1 MAKLTPQYVTV
12 VILYVIYLSGSL
24 PKNHALPF
32 LKYHDS
38 KISKL
43 NDKPFIRKVS
53 SDTIAK
59 ECNEKIIFSETEAK
73 DVVAC
78 VFQQKGLQTTTETPK
93 NLISEVF
100 ERCLQHVN
108 KKYLK
113 SWCDEYI
120 KILSNTVI
128 TYESLRIQP
137 KIVTT
142 RTNEM
147 AKDFNKKP
155 LKKIFRVKRE
165 LTSETSEDCETKLK
179 ESFECY
185 RSELSSLATTLEN
198 HKNNALT
205 LESRVIHQNKAGCDL
220 INNIL
225 NKCDQLLCNPT
236 SHSGSNVESYNE
248 YVRTVLPGFDV
259 KKCTSF

>member
-1 MAKLTPQYVTV
+1 M
-12 VILYVIYLSGSL
+12 S
-24 PKNHALPF
+24 LPF

-43 NDKPFIRKVS
+43 NDKPFKQKVS
-53 SDTIAK
+53 SDVIFK
-59 ECNEKIIFSETEAK
+59 ECNKTIIFSETEAK
-73 DVVAC
+73 DLVAC
-78 VFQQKGLQTTTETPK
+78 VFQQKRLHANTDRPE
-93 NLISEVF
+93 NIISDVF
-100 ERCLQHVN
+100 EQCLQQVN

-113 SWCDEYI
+113 YWCDEDMRF
-120 KILSNTVI
+120 LSKTDI
-128 TYESLRIQP
+128 TYESLPIEP

-142 RTNEM
+142 KTNRM
-147 AKDFNKKP
+147 PKYFNTNP

-165 LTSETSEDCETKLK
+165 LISETSEDCERKLK

-205 LESRVIHQNKAGCDL
+205 PESRVIHRNKAGCDL

-225 NKCDQLLCNPT
+225 NKCDQLLCNPN
-236 SHSGSNVESYNE
+236 SHSSSNVETYNE

-259 KKCTSF
+259 NKCSSF